1 MENMKFQIITSVL
14 VVVLIIVG
22 FLSLRSLR
30 NPASYAINNGE
41 TVGDIKGDD
50 TLPNPVVTSDQALPP
65 ANTETPPVET
75 PPATETEKYA
85 DLIKKLETAKSSG
98 TVFKVGSKGASVSAI
113 QEFLNLYEKKTTKPD
128 GDYGDGTATR
138 VKAFQKAS
146 GISPQTGQTA
156 SKTLTA
162 MITWLQKNG

>member
-1 MENMKFQIITSVL
+1 MENMKFQIVTSVL
-14 VVVLIIVG
+14 VVVLVIVG

-50 TLPNPVVTSDQALPP
+50 ALPTPTVNSDVVPP
-65 ANTETPPVET
+65 ATTETPPLET
-75 PPATETEKYA
+75 PPTETEKYA
-85 DLIKKLETAKSSG
+85 DLIAKLETAKSSG
-98 TVFKVGSKGASVSAI
+98 TVFKTGSKGASVSAI
-113 QEFLNLYEKKTTKPD
+113 QEFLALYEKKTTKPD

-162 MITWLQKNG
+162 MIEWLKKNG

>member
-1 MENMKFQIITSVL
+1 MKFQIVTSVL

-30 NPASYAINNGE
+30 NPASYAVNTGE

-50 TLPNPVVTSDQALPP
+50 ALPTPTVTSDAIPP
-65 ANTETPPVET
+65 ATTETPPET

-85 DLIKKLETAKSSG
+85 ELIAKLETAKSSG

-113 QEFLNLYEKKTTKPD
+113 QEFLALYEKKTTKPD

-162 MITWLQKNG
+162 MIDWLKKNG